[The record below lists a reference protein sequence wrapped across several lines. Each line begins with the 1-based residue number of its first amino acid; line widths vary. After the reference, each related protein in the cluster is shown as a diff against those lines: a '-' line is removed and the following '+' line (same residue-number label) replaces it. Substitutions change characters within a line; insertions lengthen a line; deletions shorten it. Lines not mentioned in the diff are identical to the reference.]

1 MDYNVAK
8 QMQAFCLASPFG
20 RLRTQPHFLS
30 DPATDY
36 TNPDKN
42 AFYISNMY
50 FTLPNLDKIG
60 HYLLLE
66 IATCKMHSC
75 LQVLV

>member
-42 AFYISNMY
+42 AFYISKY
-50 FTLPNLDKIG
+50 
-60 HYLLLE
+60 
-66 IATCKMHSC
+66 
-75 LQVLV
+75 VLHAS